1 MLKTIKF
8 AFGIFIGISLC
19 LIADPAMA
27 GPEVDKKIKA
37 EVLAPIG
44 KVFGDLTDNLQGTVY
59 TSLTGSFTKIH
70 DSSIRDDYVVF
81 SPKLE
86 LETEASLSEEVTT
99 GIQGYFHLSTD
110 PDTIQGWFNG
120 PGQHY
125 QKVRHADLTA
135 AWLKYEGEDF
145 ELLAGKDAISIG
157 LLELYSPSDRFGLWD
172 GTDPLSTSALG
183 VWQLGLNYFIDDD
196 TISLR
201 FIPFDKRSIS
211 PGLGS
216 RWAGS
221 SGSSVFTSLTSNSS
235 VVDFY
240 HPTHFENMGY
250 LALYEGAREGMD
262 FFGFAHHGPSSY
274 SALSSTTRNALD
286 PNSLVLELV
295 NPISFST
302 GVGLSRVVDEWK
314 FTGEMVYQRT
324 YNGRDEDFIRY
335 GAGLSYTD
343 SKFANF
349 VGLDKITSIVEF
361 TGDEI
366 ISDAYADDWVQ
377 SSKLARPF
385 RRTVFLRVVVEH
397 NEDISYFAGSTVN
410 VKYEDHT
417 FGAGIEYRPNDNL
430 KLQMSGAF
438 FEGNSDTHFG
448 RWTDNEYVKL
458 GAEYSF

>member
-1 MLKTIKF
+1 M
-8 AFGIFIGISLC
+8 
-19 LIADPAMA
+19 
-27 GPEVDKKIKA
+27 
-37 EVLAPIG
+37 
-44 KVFGDLTDNLQGTVY
+44 
-59 TSLTGSFTKIH
+59 
-70 DSSIRDDYVVF
+70 
-81 SPKLE
+81 
-86 LETEASLSEEVTT
+86 ETEASLSEEVTT

-295 NPISFST
+295 NQISIST
-302 GVGLSRVVDEWK
+302 GLDYRGEDEWK
-314 FTGEMVYQRT
+314 FTGEWSIREHTTGAMKTLYGT
-324 YNGRDEDFIRY
+324 GR
-335 GAGLSYTD
+335 
-343 SKFANF
+343 
-349 VGLDKITSIVEF
+349 
-361 TGDEI
+361 
-366 ISDAYADDWVQ
+366 
-377 SSKLARPF
+377 SKL
-385 RRTVFLRVVVEH
+385 
-397 NEDISYFAGSTVN
+397 Y
-410 VKYEDHT
+410 
-417 FGAGIEYRPNDNL
+417 
-430 KLQMSGAF
+430 
-438 FEGNSDTHFG
+438 
-448 RWTDNEYVKL
+448 
-458 GAEYSF
+458 